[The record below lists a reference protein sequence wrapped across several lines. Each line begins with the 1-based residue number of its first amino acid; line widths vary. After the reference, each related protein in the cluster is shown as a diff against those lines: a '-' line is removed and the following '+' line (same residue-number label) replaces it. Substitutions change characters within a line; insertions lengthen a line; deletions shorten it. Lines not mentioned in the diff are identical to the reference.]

1 MRQGPHRV
9 MNRWFRVAG
18 GVAMNLCF
26 GAAYAWSVFLGP
38 LQSEFGWTRA
48 EVSVAFTVSIA
59 CISMG
64 VLIGGRWQDR
74 KGPAPVALT
83 GAVLFSAGMFLS
95 QYTHSLWW
103 LYVFYGVLVGFASG
117 VGYTCPL
124 AVGMKWFPDKRGLV
138 TGLMVMGYGAGGALI
153 APLAGLLIHWYGW
166 RHTFALLGIGC
177 FFVTVA
183 GSFFLR
189 NPPEGWK
196 PAGWTAPL
204 PGEGAFRTL
213 HDYAPLDM
221 MRTGTFLRMWPAYAL
236 GTTAGLMV
244 IGHLAAFA
252 QGAGFSRPDAAI
264 AVGILSVGNGCG
276 RIGSGWLSDHIGRTR
291 TLSLVM
297 GVTAVLLL
305 LEPGVS
311 TRWFLFVSVFLIG
324 YCYGSQLAVFPSATA
339 DFFGVRNLGNNY
351 GVVVTAWGTAGIIGP
366 MLGGW
371 IYDAAKSYASA
382 FRIAALLAL
391 LAALLVSTVKPPRPP
406 KRSEP
411 ATMPRAA

>member
-95 QYTHSLWW
+95 RYTHSLWW

-166 RHTFALLGIGC
+166 RHTFAVLGIGC

-305 LEPGVS
+305 LESGVS

-371 IYDAAKSYASA
+371 IYDAAKSYESA

>member
-1 MRQGPHRV
+1 MRPAAPRV
-9 MNRWFRVAG
+9 LNRWLRVAG

-59 CISMG
+59 CISLG

-95 QYTHSLWW
+95 QYTHALWW

-138 TGLMVMGYGAGGALI
+138 TGIMVMGYGAGGALI

-166 RHTFALLGIGC
+166 RHAFAFLGIGC

-196 PAGWTAPL
+196 PAGWTAPA

-213 HDYAPLDM
+213 HDYAPLEM
-221 MRTGTFLRMWPAYAL
+221 MRTGTFLRLWPAYAL

-264 AVGILSVGNGCG
+264 SVGILAIGNGCG
-276 RIGSGWLSDHIGRTR
+276 RIGSGWLSDHIGRTK
-291 TLSLVM
+291 TLALVM

-324 YCYGSQLAVFPSATA
+324 YCYGSQLAVVPSATA

-371 IYDAAKSYASA
+371 IYDAAGSYASA

-391 LAALLVSTVKPPRPP
+391 LAALLVSTVKPPMPP
-406 KRSEP
+406 KRTEP
-411 ATMPRAA
+411 ASISRAA

>member
-1 MRQGPHRV
+1 VEPAQV
-9 MNRWFRVAG
+9 MNRWLRVAG

-26 GAAYAWSVFLGP
+26 GAAYAWSVFLAP
-38 LQSEFGWTRA
+38 LQKEFGWTRA
-48 EVSVAFTVSIA
+48 EVSVAFTLSIA
-59 CISMG
+59 CIALG
-64 VLIGGRWQDR
+64 VLVGGRWQDR

-83 GAVLFSAGMFLS
+83 GALLFSAGIFLS
-95 QYTHSLWW
+95 QYTHALWW
-103 LYVFYGVLVGFASG
+103 LYVCYGILVGFASG

-166 RHTFALLGIGC
+166 RPTFGVLGTGF
-177 FFVTVA
+177 FFVTIA

-189 NPPEGWK
+189 NPPEGWR
-196 PAGWTAPL
+196 PEGWSPPRHGDGT
-204 PGEGAFRTL
+204 FRTL
-213 HDYAPLDM
+213 HDFAPMEM
-221 MRTGTFLRMWPAYAL
+221 MRTGTFLRMWPAYTL

-252 QGAGFSRPDAAI
+252 QGEGFSRPDAAI
-264 AVGILSVGNGCG
+264 AVGILSVGNGFG

-291 TLSLVM
+291 TLALVM
-297 GVTAVLLL
+297 GVTSLLL
-305 LEPGVS
+305 FLEPGVS
-311 TRWFLFVSVFLIG
+311 TRPFLFGSVFLIG

-351 GVVVTAWGTAGIIGP
+351 GLMVTAWGTAGIIGP
-366 MLGGW
+366 MVGGRL
-371 IYDAAKSYASA
+371 YDATRSYATA

-391 LAALLVSTVKPPRPP
+391 LAAILVSTVKPPKPP
-406 KRSEP
+406 I
-411 ATMPRAA
+411 PR